1 MGQLMYKIIS
11 GGVDLELCGEKVRH
25 GSFGRG
31 EIVEFSKEYVTV
43 LFDDSKEEK
52 KFGYP
57 AVFGEFLELE
67 NKSFL
72 KEIQEDKDVIAEKE
86 ADDKRVKQALTQLEI
101 ALKSKEEIARRVKKT
116 TEKTSDSNNIAFK
129 CNYCDGGKSEEIVG
143 YKGVCS
149 DETIKYNIKT
159 AKHVWC
165 RQPENMCYKY
175 LQGEISREEIGKFYD
190 ETKSEFGK
198 SVCCES
204 QMLELW
210 KAGAGITQNA
220 DGKSK
225 PMSLKNA
232 RANSL
237 AVLTTKLPRAK
248 DQDRFIFAVFL
259 IDEDYEGD
267 IKGEGHL
274 GSNPKY
280 RIQLS
285 LEEAKELKFW
295 NYYFNPKNPEKI
307 ILGSGLHRYLTD
319 TQSAQILKKI
329 CEIKKDTSEEESSK
343 EFLERFCR
351 LKKLDINN
359 IPETDGGLQ
368 RIMKSKQ

>member
-1 MGQLMYKIIS
+1 M
-11 GGVDLELCGEKVRH
+11 ELCGEIVKH
-25 GSFGRG
+25 KSFGRG
-31 EIVEFSKEYVTV
+31 QIVEFTNNYATV
-43 LFDDSKEEK
+43 LFEDSKEEK
-52 KFGYP
+52 KFVYP
-57 AVFGEFLELE
+57 SAFGAFLELE
-67 NKSFL
+67 NKSFF
-72 KEIQEDKDVIAEKE
+72 KQIEEDKNEITEKE
-86 ADDKRVKQALTQLEI
+86 VEDKRIRQELANLEI
-101 ALKSKEEIARRVKKT
+101 TIKTKGNKARAGKNT
-116 TEKTSDSNNIAFK
+116 TAKTSTSNCNNIAFK

-175 LQGEISREEIGKFYD
+175 LQGEISREEISKFYD

-329 CEIKKDTSEEESSK
+329 CEIKKDTSEEEFSK

-368 RIMKSKQ
+368 RIMKAKQ